1 MPTTP
6 TEREVGEA
14 YDRLAPQYAEL
25 FADVR
30 RAHPADRAAYGEL
43 ARLVLD
49 DGGVRVG
56 DLGCGPGHW
65 AAHLADQ
72 GLEVSAVDLSPVFVT
87 MARLAHPGLD
97 VQVGSLSDLPLDDE
111 TLDGAVCW
119 FSLIHTPPEDLAAV
133 LDEVARV
140 LVPGGRL
147 LVGFKAVEGDE
158 TEEVVAYDHRVVTGY
173 LWPTDVLVAQLH
185 DAGLEETH
193 RRVREPGPD
202 ERFLHGALLL
212 RKPDLAD

>member
-1 MPTTP
+1 MPTSP
-6 TEREVGEA
+6 TEPEVAAA
-14 YDRLAPQYAEL
+14 YDRRAPEYADL

-43 ARLVLD
+43 VRLVLD

-65 AAHLADQ
+65 AAYLAEQ

-87 MARLAHPGLD
+87 TARLAHPGLD
-97 VQVGSLSDLPLDDE
+97 VEVGSLSDLPFDDE
-111 TLDGAVCW
+111 TLDGAACW
-119 FSLIHTPPEDLAAV
+119 FSLIHTPPEDLHVV

-147 LVGFKAVEGDE
+147 LVGFKATEG
-158 TEEVVAYDHRVVTGY
+158 EEVVAYDHRVVTGH
-173 LWPTDVLVAQLH
+173 LWPVEELVARLH

-193 RRVREPGPD
+193 RRLREPGPD
-202 ERFLHGALLL
+202 ERFLHGTLLL
-212 RKPDLAD
+212 RKPDLALEP